1 MPSSSARRD
10 SYESQ
15 EGQVAVWL
23 DPVGMLDVSGVVDLA
38 RWTVYRR
45 RPAQDKLLRSTSR
58 TLQTT
63 EQIQNQK
70 DYENG
75 SDYAVRPVAES
86 ITACRES
93 PD

>member
-1 MPSSSARRD
+1 MHRPKTKPPRSRKTRGVD
-10 SYESQ
+10 SIKAFKDMRLMFERNPNSVI
-15 EGQVAVWL
+15 ECRAN
-23 DPVGMLDVSGVVDLA
+23 DP
-38 RWTVYRR
+38 
-45 RPAQDKLLRSTSR
+45 STSR
-58 TLQTT
+58 TLQAT
-63 EQIQNQK
+63 EQIQNQN